1 MSQDQ
6 KQHRSSR
13 EISRYQSSRNEFCG
27 LMAALSVVLMLS
39 GGLIP
44 IATYCVPMMAG
55 ILLLPIMIE
64 HGKKS
69 AWTTSAAVSRIVL
82 LLGIDKEA
90 AAFYLFFGCY
100 PLIKCEIDRIRNKL
114 FRFLIKLFVFNI
126 ALLAMYALLG
136 IILNMDALVQ
146 EFLVMGPWL
155 LLLFV
160 LFFNL
165 CLFLLDRLLVPLIM
179 LYVHRI
185 RPRLRF
191 LKR

>member
-1 MSQDQ
+1 MSQN
-6 KQHRSSR
+6 KKNTRSRR
-13 EISRYQSSRNEFCG
+13 ENSRYQSSRIAFCG

-55 ILLLPIMIE
+55 ILLLPIMVE
-64 HGKKS
+64 YGKKS
-69 AWTTSAAVSRIVL
+69 AWTTFAAVSLVVL

-100 PLIKCEIDRIRNKL
+100 PLIKCEIDQIRNKL
-114 FRFLIKLFVFNI
+114 FRFLIKLFVFNT

-136 IILNMDALVQ
+136 LVLNMDALVQ

-155 LLLFV
+155 LLLFI

-165 CLFLLDRLLVPLIM
+165 CLFLFDRLLVPLII
-179 LYVHRI
+179 LYVHKI